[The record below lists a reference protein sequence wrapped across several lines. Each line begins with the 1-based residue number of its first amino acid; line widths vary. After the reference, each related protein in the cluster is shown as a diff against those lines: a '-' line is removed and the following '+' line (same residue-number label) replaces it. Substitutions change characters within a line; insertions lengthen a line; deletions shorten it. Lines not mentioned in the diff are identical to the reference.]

1 MFKTILNVFRIP
13 DLKKKIL
20 ITGLL
25 LVLYR
30 LGSFI
35 PIPGVNAG
43 QLSEYFK
50 QQSGSLFD
58 MLNLFVGGNLEQGSI
73 FALGIMPYITASI
86 VIQLL
91 GSIVPYFEKLR
102 KEGADGQKKL
112 NQITRYS
119 TVALA
124 AFNAITI
131 TFSLVRMT
139 GSTGSVVPNPGFLFH
154 FTGIVTLVT
163 GTMIVMWLGEQ
174 ITEHGIGNGISLIIF
189 AGIIS
194 RYPQGLIT
202 MFTTNVADI
211 KFSPFSVSWGSI
223 PDMLI
228 FILSIGIMVGVT
240 AAIIFVTEAIRKIPV
255 QYAKRIV
262 GRRVYGGQSTY
273 IPLRVNTAGVI
284 PIIFAQSILMFPAT
298 IISIFQGGNPVQGT
312 FAYGLLR
319 AFSPGHIVYTV
330 VYVGLIIFFAYFYT
344 AIVLNPTEM
353 AENMVKYGGHIP
365 GKKPGKKTAE
375 YISSVLTRITLP
387 GAIFFAFVAL
397 LPELMRGIFDLPFQF
412 GGTGL
417 IIVVGVALDTL
428 KQIESHLV
436 MRHYDGF
443 MKKGKLR
450 GRSS

>member
-1 MFKTILNVFRIP
+1 MFKTIGNMFRIP

-20 ITGLL
+20 FTALF

-35 PIPGVNAG
+35 PLPGVNATALKAFFEG
-43 QLSEYFK
+43 ARE
-50 QQSGSLFD
+50 GGNTLFGLLD
-58 MLNLFVGGNLEQGSI
+58 LFVGGNFERASV

-91 GSIVPYFEKLR
+91 GSIIPYFEKLR

-112 NQITRYS
+112 NQITRYG

-124 AFNAITI
+124 AFNALTI
-131 TFSLVRMT
+131 TMWLTNLS
-139 GSTGSVVPNPGFLFH
+139 GGVVPRPNFLFH
-154 FTGIVTLVT
+154 LTGIITLVT
-163 GTMIVMWLGEQ
+163 GTMIVMWIGEQ

-189 AGIIS
+189 AGIIA
-194 RYPQGLIT
+194 RYPEGFVRMIQKI
-202 MFTTNVADI
+202 
-211 KFSPFSVSWGSI
+211 SVDPSYTWKAI
-223 PDMLI
+223 AAVVL
-228 FILSIGIMVGVT
+228 MVLVT
-240 AAIIFVTEAIRKIPV
+240 AAVIFVTEAVRKIPV

-284 PIIFAQSILMFPAT
+284 PIIFAQSVLMFPAT
-298 IISIFQGGNPVQGT
+298 IAALLGGDSPFWTTLKNW
-312 FAYGLLR
+312 L
-319 AFSPGHIVYTV
+319 SPGAVLYTIL
-330 VYVGLIIFFAYFYT
+330 YVGLIIFFAYFYT

-375 YISSVLTRITLP
+375 YINSVLVRITLP
-387 GAIFFAFVAL
+387 GAIFFAFIAL
-397 LPELMRGIFDLPFQF
+397 LPEIMSNRLDLPFYF

-417 IIVVGVALDTL
+417 LIVVGVALDTL
-428 KQIESHLV
+428 QQIESHLV

-450 GRSS
+450 GRSI

>member
-1 MFKTILNVFRIP
+1 MFKTLANVFRIP
-13 DLKKKIL
+13 DLRKKIL
-20 ITGLL
+20 ITLL
-25 LVLYR
+25 ILTLYR

-35 PIPGVNAG
+35 PIPGV
-43 QLSEYFK
+43 
-50 QQSGSLFD
+50 SGTELKSFFARQTGSIFD
-58 MLNLFVGGNLEQGSI
+58 LLNLFVGGNFERASI

-112 NQITRYS
+112 NQITRYC

-124 AFNAITI
+124 AFNAITV
-131 TFSLVRMT
+131 TVGLVNMHGAT
-139 GSTGSVVPNPGFLFH
+139 GPVVPQPNFLFH
-154 FTGIVTLVT
+154 LTGVITLVT

-174 ITEHGIGNGISLIIF
+174 ITEYGIGNGISLIIF
-189 AGIIS
+189 AGIIA
-194 RYPQGLIT
+194 RYPEGFINLFRT
-202 MFTTNVADI
+202 RFN
-211 KFSPFSVSWGSI
+211 SVSGVITSLLAI
-223 PDMLI
+223 AVM
-228 FILSIGIMVGVT
+228 ILAT
-240 AAIIFVTEAIRKIPV
+240 AAIIFVTEAVRKIPV

-262 GRRVYGGQSTY
+262 GRKVYGGQSTY

-298 IISIFQGGNPVQGT
+298 LITLFQGGEAEAGSFWYNMRVWFT
-312 FAYGLLR
+312 
-319 AFSPGHIVYTV
+319 PGHWVYTII
-330 VYVGLIIFFAYFYT
+330 YVALIIFFAYFYT

-353 AENMVKYGGHIP
+353 AENMIKYGGHIP

-387 GAIFFAFVAL
+387 GAVFFALIAL
-397 LPELMRGIFDLPFQF
+397 LPEIMTNVFKLPFYF

-428 KQIESHLV
+428 KQIESHLI

-443 MKKGKLR
+443 MKKGKLK
-450 GRSS
+450 GRTS

>member
-1 MFKTILNVFRIP
+1 MFRIP

-20 ITGLL
+20 FTALF

-35 PIPGVNAG
+35 PLPGVNATALKAFFEG
-43 QLSEYFK
+43 ARE
-50 QQSGSLFD
+50 GGNTLFGLLD
-58 MLNLFVGGNLEQGSI
+58 LFVGGNFERASV

-91 GSIVPYFEKLR
+91 GSIIPYFEKLR

-112 NQITRYS
+112 NQITRYG

-124 AFNAITI
+124 AFNAVTI
-131 TFSLVRMT
+131 TMWLT
-139 GSTGSVVPNPGFLFH
+139 NLAGGVVPSPNFLFH
-154 FTGIVTLVT
+154 LTGIITLVT
-163 GTMIVMWLGEQ
+163 GTMIVMWIGEQ

-189 AGIIS
+189 AGIIA
-194 RYPQGLIT
+194 RYPEGFVRMFQKIT
-202 MFTTNVADI
+202 VDP
-211 KFSPFSVSWGSI
+211 SYSWKAI
-223 PDMLI
+223 AAVVL
-228 FILSIGIMVGVT
+228 MVLVT
-240 AAIIFVTEAIRKIPV
+240 AAVIFVTEAVRKIPV

-284 PIIFAQSILMFPAT
+284 PIIFAQSVLMFPAT
-298 IISIFQGGNPVQGT
+298 IAALLGGDSYFWT
-312 FAYGLLR
+312 TLR
-319 AFSPGHIVYTV
+319 NWLSPGAVLYTIL
-330 VYVGLIIFFAYFYT
+330 YVGLIIFFAYFYT

-375 YISSVLTRITLP
+375 YINSVLVRITLP
-387 GAIFFAFVAL
+387 GAIFFAFIAL
-397 LPELMRGIFDLPFQF
+397 LPEIMSNRLDLPFYF

-417 IIVVGVALDTL
+417 LIVVGVALDTL
-428 KQIESHLV
+428 QQIESHLV

>member
-1 MFKTILNVFRIP
+1 MFRIP

-20 ITGLL
+20 FTALF

-35 PIPGVNAG
+35 PLPGVNATALKAFFEG
-43 QLSEYFK
+43 ARE
-50 QQSGSLFD
+50 GGNTLFGLLD
-58 MLNLFVGGNLEQGSI
+58 LFVGGNFERASV

-91 GSIVPYFEKLR
+91 GSIIPYFEKLR

-112 NQITRYS
+112 NQITRYG

-124 AFNAITI
+124 AFNAVTI
-131 TFSLVRMT
+131 TMWLT
-139 GSTGSVVPNPGFLFH
+139 NLAGGVVPSPNFLFH
-154 FTGIVTLVT
+154 LTGIITLVT
-163 GTMIVMWLGEQ
+163 GTMIVMWIGEQ

-189 AGIIS
+189 AGIIA
-194 RYPQGLIT
+194 RYPEGFVRMFQKIT
-202 MFTTNVADI
+202 VDP
-211 KFSPFSVSWGSI
+211 SYSWKAI
-223 PDMLI
+223 AAVVL
-228 FILSIGIMVGVT
+228 MVLVT
-240 AAIIFVTEAIRKIPV
+240 AAVIFVTEAVRKIPV

-284 PIIFAQSILMFPAT
+284 PIIFAQSVLMFPAT
-298 IISIFQGGNPVQGT
+298 ITALLGSNSPFWTTLQKWLSPV
-312 FAYGLLR
+312 AAL
-319 AFSPGHIVYTV
+319 YTIL
-330 VYVGLIIFFAYFYT
+330 YVGLIIFFAYFYT

-375 YISSVLTRITLP
+375 YINNVLVRITLP
-387 GAIFFAFVAL
+387 GAIFFAFIAL
-397 LPELMRGIFDLPFQF
+397 LPEIMSNRLDLPFYF

-417 IIVVGVALDTL
+417 LIVVGVALDTL
-428 KQIESHLV
+428 QQIESHLV

-450 GRSS
+450 GRST

>member
-1 MFKTILNVFRIP
+1 MFKTLANVFRIP
-13 DLKKKIL
+13 DLRKKIL
-20 ITGLL
+20 ITLL
-25 LVLYR
+25 ILTLYR

-35 PIPGVNAG
+35 PIPGV
-43 QLSEYFK
+43 
-50 QQSGSLFD
+50 SGTELKSFFARQTGSIFD
-58 MLNLFVGGNLEQGSI
+58 LLNLFVGGNFERASI

-112 NQITRYS
+112 NQITRYC

-124 AFNAITI
+124 AFNAITV
-131 TFSLVRMT
+131 TVGLVNMH
-139 GSTGSVVPNPGFLFH
+139 GATGSVVPQPNFLFH
-154 FTGIVTLVT
+154 LTGVITLVT

-189 AGIIS
+189 AGIIA
-194 RYPQGLIT
+194 RYPEGFINLFRT
-202 MFTTNVADI
+202 RFN
-211 KFSPFSVSWGSI
+211 SVSGVITSLLAI
-223 PDMLI
+223 AVM
-228 FILSIGIMVGVT
+228 ILAT
-240 AAIIFVTEAIRKIPV
+240 AAIIFVTEAVRKIPV

-262 GRRVYGGQSTY
+262 GRKVYGGQSTY

-298 IISIFQGGNPVQGT
+298 LITLFQGGEAEVGSFWYNM
-312 FAYGLLR
+312 R
-319 AFSPGHIVYTV
+319 IWFSPGHWVYTII
-330 VYVGLIIFFAYFYT
+330 YVALIIFFAYFYT

-353 AENMVKYGGHIP
+353 AENMIKYGGHIP

-387 GAIFFAFVAL
+387 GAVFFALIAL
-397 LPELMRGIFDLPFQF
+397 LPEIMTNVFKLPFYF

-428 KQIESHLV
+428 KQIESHLI

-443 MKKGKLR
+443 MKKGKLK
-450 GRSS
+450 GRTS

>member
-1 MFKTILNVFRIP
+1 
-13 DLKKKIL
+13 
-20 ITGLL
+20 
-25 LVLYR
+25 

-35 PIPGVNAG
+35 PIPGV
-43 QLSEYFK
+43 
-50 QQSGSLFD
+50 SGTELKSFFARQTGSIFD
-58 MLNLFVGGNLEQGSI
+58 LLNLFVGGNFERASI

-112 NQITRYS
+112 NQITRYC

-124 AFNAITI
+124 AFNAITV
-131 TFSLVRMT
+131 TVGLVNMH
-139 GSTGSVVPNPGFLFH
+139 GASGPVVPQPNFLFH
-154 FTGIVTLVT
+154 LTGVITLVT

-174 ITEHGIGNGISLIIF
+174 ITEYGIGNGISLIIF
-189 AGIIS
+189 AGIIA
-194 RYPQGLIT
+194 RYPEGFINLFRT
-202 MFTTNVADI
+202 RFN
-211 KFSPFSVSWGSI
+211 SVSGVITSLLAI
-223 PDMLI
+223 AVM
-228 FILSIGIMVGVT
+228 ILAT
-240 AAIIFVTEAIRKIPV
+240 AAIIFVTEAVRKIPV

-262 GRRVYGGQSTY
+262 GRKVYGGQSTY

-298 IISIFQGGNPVQGT
+298 LITLFQGGEAEVGSFWYNM
-312 FAYGLLR
+312 R
-319 AFSPGHIVYTV
+319 IWFSPGHWVYTII
-330 VYVGLIIFFAYFYT
+330 YVALIIFFAYFYT

-353 AENMVKYGGHIP
+353 AENMIKYGGHIP

-387 GAIFFAFVAL
+387 GAVFFALIAL
-397 LPELMRGIFDLPFQF
+397 LPEIMTNVFKLPFYF

-428 KQIESHLV
+428 KQIESHLI

-443 MKKGKLR
+443 MKKGKLK
-450 GRSS
+450 GRTS